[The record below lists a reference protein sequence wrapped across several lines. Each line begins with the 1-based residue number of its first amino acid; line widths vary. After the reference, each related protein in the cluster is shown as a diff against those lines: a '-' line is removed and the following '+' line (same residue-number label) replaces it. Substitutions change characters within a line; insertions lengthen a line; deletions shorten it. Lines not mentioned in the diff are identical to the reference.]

1 MNHMTRW
8 IPFLSSVILFAS
20 PRGFAIEVPTG
31 TEDFTLRIDSDLQ
44 VRAEGSFDG
53 PPPTATSGPAPS
65 GHFNTDFFL
74 RRASLS
80 AGGTAYRLFTYYLK
94 LESGRFGAR
103 GNYAVA
109 SLIQDMYIGV
119 VPVEDF
125 TIEAGFLKTP
135 LSHAALDSA
144 PQANSLEGVSD
155 ILFYPNARS
164 QRRGLFF
171 DRRILIRG
179 GVYEGAR
186 SGVSGGSPT
195 TPAFAPPFVN
205 PQGAPL
211 VAGMARLNLIGY
223 ERSYTYPQIYVD
235 GSTHVSLGVGGQY
248 QAHSGAL
255 KDAATGSF
263 YDYSALAADLFADV
277 ALPND
282 SEAVLTLGGY
292 RFDYGT
298 GKAKT
303 GNGLH
308 ADAGYRWGP
317 IEPQANFYW
326 YNSDTRVNS
335 FLRVAGGLTY
345 FFNRHRAKIMT
356 EFQSTIS
363 NGVLPNTPG
372 LPATPRLHTILLQGQ
387 LAL

>member
-1 MNHMTRW
+1 
-8 IPFLSSVILFAS
+8 
-20 PRGFAIEVPTG
+20 
-31 TEDFTLRIDSDLQ
+31 
-44 VRAEGSFDG
+44 
-53 PPPTATSGPAPS
+53 
-65 GHFNTDFFL
+65 
-74 RRASLS
+74 
-80 AGGTAYRLFTYYLK
+80 
-94 LESGRFGAR
+94 
-103 GNYAVA
+103 
-109 SLIQDMYIGV
+109 MYIGV

-164 QRRGLFF
+164 QRQDGVQMRGLFF

-317 IEPQANFYW
+317 IRTASQLLLVQQRHESEQLPQGRGRPYI
-326 YNSDTRVNS
+326 
-335 FLRVAGGLTY
+335 FLQPAPREDHDGVPEHDLQ
-345 FFNRHRAKIMT
+345 R
-356 EFQSTIS
+356 
-363 NGVLPNTPG
+363 VLPNTPG